1 MAVCRSECRAGAT
14 SARLIP
20 AARVGRVTAVVIAM
34 VMAVVWSSGEG
45 APAARAQSV
54 MDNAGGSIMEPPQQS
69 PFYHADPRVLA
80 EAANGQVINSRDVD
94 MIAFH
99 GYRVTEIAYRSTDAS
114 DRPILA
120 TATVVRPHHAR
131 PDGPVLS
138 YQHYLNALGQRCAP
152 TETLVNP
159 SLETVQDNAM
169 AFLRVR
175 LDRGWTVIIP
185 DHLGPRVSYPG
196 GKISGRIALDGMRA
210 VRDDPR
216 FDSRHSRFG
225 ALGYS
230 GGGIATAW
238 LANLHPE
245 YAPDVNLVGVA
256 QGGVPTDMTTMA
268 RMIGNAPHPAFG
280 LAFAAAIGM
289 AREYPEEIR
298 LEEKLTPHGWA
309 LYERLRG
316 RCTAGLLTFGAF
328 QSVPMVLEGGD
339 LMAEEELM
347 RAFAENSI
355 ALEPHVPEVP
365 VFMWHS
371 RTDPL
376 VPFWDAEATAKRY
389 CREGTPLTWEPGL
402 APEHLLGAVEK
413 LPTAMNWLQER
424 LDGVPAGRAC
434 YV

>member
-1 MAVCRSECRAGAT
+1 MA
-14 SARLIP
+14 L
-20 AARVGRVTAVVIAM
+20 
-34 VMAVVWSSGEG
+34 VMALCMATVWGVGEG
-45 APAARAQSV
+45 SPTARAQSV
-54 MDNAGGSIMEPPQQS
+54 MDDAGGSLMEPPQQA
-69 PFYHADPRVLA
+69 PFYHADPQVLA
-80 EAANGQVINSRDVD
+80 DAANGEVINTRHAD

-99 GYRVTEIAYRSTDAS
+99 GYQVTEIGYRSTDTA

-175 LDRGWTVIIP
+175 LDQGWTVIIP
-185 DHLGPRVSYPG
+185 DHLGPKVAYPG
-196 GKISGRIALDGMRA
+196 GKLSGRIVLDGMRA

-216 FDSRHSRFG
+216 FDSRGSRFG

-238 LANLHPE
+238 TSLMHDE

-268 RMIGNAPHPAFG
+268 RMIGNLPHPAFG
-280 LAFAAAIGM
+280 LAFAAAVGM
-289 AREYPEEIR
+289 SREYPEDVR
-298 LEEKLTPHGWA
+298 LDEKLTPEGWA
-309 LYERLRG
+309 LFNSMRG
-316 RCTAGLLTFGAF
+316 RCTAGLLALGAF
-328 QSVPMVLEGGD
+328 RSVPMVLEGGD
-339 LMAEEELM
+339 LMAEEGLM
-347 RAFAENSI
+347 RAFEENSVR
-355 ALEPHVPEVP
+355 LSPDVPGVP

-376 VPFWDAEATAKRY
+376 VPFWDAEETASRY
-389 CREGTPLTWEPGL
+389 CREGVPLTWEPGI
-402 APEHLLGAVEK
+402 APEHLIGAVEK
-413 LPTAMNWLQER
+413 LPAAMNWLQQR
-424 LDGVPAGRAC
+424 FDGVPAGRAC
-434 YV
+434 YG